1 MHPQLGRGHPDVLQ
15 AVLQA
20 LGKGGCRGYLD
31 FGPKDVQTLFEIGGP
46 PLALVAVQGQNP
58 SFVSAWNQVQS
69 IFAGLERLST
79 HLDFGAKRNP
89 SGRIGPA
96 SPNFIK
102 RNQATPQC
110 AAVNAG
116 GTVIHLDISD
126 THGEPGTA
134 TGRRLGQSQ
143 LGSGRQDH
151 GLGQDDQKESE
162 KWSCEFLHGGFFS
175 KTNPKRATF
184 GVGPPP
190 CIYFR
195 GMKNELVLVDP
206 QLRPGVAL
214 LRLNRPKEL
223 NALNLQLMGELRDAL
238 AILDKDE
245 NVRVMVLTG
254 NEKAFAAGADIH
266 QMSGKGAI
274 DMLLIDQFATWEQI
288 RRLKKPLIA
297 AVSGFVLGGGNELVM
312 HCDLVIASETARF
325 GQPEILLGI
334 MPGAGGTQ
342 RLTRQIGKVN
352 AMEMVLTGQPISA
365 KQALAWGLVNRVV
378 PVEVYL
384 DEALRLASEIALR
397 APLAVRLAKESVL
410 KAQDSSLSEG
420 LEFERKNFYM
430 LFASADQKEGMDAF
444 VNKRPPQF
452 TGS

>member
-1 MHPQLGRGHPDVLQ
+1 
-15 AVLQA
+15 
-20 LGKGGCRGYLD
+20 
-31 FGPKDVQTLFEIGGP
+31 
-46 PLALVAVQGQNP
+46 
-58 SFVSAWNQVQS
+58 
-69 IFAGLERLST
+69 
-79 HLDFGAKRNP
+79 
-89 SGRIGPA
+89 
-96 SPNFIK
+96 
-102 RNQATPQC
+102 
-110 AAVNAG
+110 
-116 GTVIHLDISD
+116 
-126 THGEPGTA
+126 
-134 TGRRLGQSQ
+134 
-143 LGSGRQDH
+143 
-151 GLGQDDQKESE
+151 
-162 KWSCEFLHGGFFS
+162 
-175 KTNPKRATF
+175 
-184 GVGPPP
+184 
-190 CIYFR
+190 
-195 GMKNELVLVDP
+195 MKNELVLVDT
-206 QLRPGVAL
+206 QIRPGVAL

-223 NALNLQLMGELRDAL
+223 NALNLQLMAELRDAL

-245 NVRVMVLTG
+245 NVRAMVLTG

-274 DMLLIDQFATWEQI
+274 DMLLIDQFSTWEQI

-312 HCDLVIASETARF
+312 HCDLVVASETALF

-352 AMEMVLTGQPISA
+352 AMEMVLTGQPVSA

-378 PVEVYL
+378 PVDVYL

-410 KAQDSSLSEG
+410 KAQDSNLSEG